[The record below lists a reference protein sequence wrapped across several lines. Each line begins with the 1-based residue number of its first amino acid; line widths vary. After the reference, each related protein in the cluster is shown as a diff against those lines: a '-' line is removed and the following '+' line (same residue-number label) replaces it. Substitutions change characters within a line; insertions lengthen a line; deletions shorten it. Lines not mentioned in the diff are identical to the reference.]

1 MPDNSVSL
9 FFLGN
14 ASDKYERQNEAYDK
28 QEQNL
33 NKESSLWCAADSGNQ
48 RLQCGKDCKVAMKSH
63 LYLYVKWELLTKL
76 YGILDIT

>member
-1 MPDNSVSL
+1 MLQQSLKKKKKSRAFSVKMPDNSVSL

-33 NKESSLWCAADSGNQ
+33 NKESSL
-48 RLQCGKDCKVAMKSH
+48 
-63 LYLYVKWELLTKL
+63 
-76 YGILDIT
+76 